1 MNKSRLFVDLQKFL
15 KNKFVLDIID
25 IFYLIGINNNDEFKL
40 NHKKLNYDKI
50 LKLDDKLNTENS
62 VFIINIS
69 KIAISD
75 CEKIIQKLS
84 NKNFDFLILIED
96 HNCIINNYIKDNFS
110 KKFQIWKQ
118 INKSFTNFTDDIHE
132 NKIIFFKMDNP
143 NYPSDL
149 FIQGTS
155 NDDILP
161 KIKYVK
167 YKNENYTLQDDFLKL
182 IEKIN
187 FHFKKKSHFS
197 IMRFNDGDFY
207 FLRRLPIGSAKP
219 GSRSVTKNYNQI
231 DINFYRKN
239 FFKNSISL
247 ERHIYAYN
255 YFCLELVLSYLDPFY
270 DFIKIKFNSKI
281 YILPN
286 IILHKFFHSD
296 FFHRIQ
302 NIKYFR
308 KFLNFLVKTKLYNN
322 KSHHHY
328 HDYVNNSFVAGE
340 SIRSIISTR
349 WIFKKYQSSIGLIGN
364 EDKIN
369 LIKKL
374 MTYSEYKNYLGI
386 NNFNDYIS
394 IKTKGAA
401 DDFRFA
407 KELKNKIIKSEAKIF
422 LLGIGSLKITLLP
435 LLKDVNKIFIDVGVG
450 IDAIA
455 GIISND
461 RPFFKRWINFQ
472 LTDFEYDSIDL
483 MDQNNPNRFSDK
495 YKKVILKR

>member
-1 MNKSRLFVDLQKFL
+1 MDKSRLFVDLHKFI
-15 KNKFVLDIID
+15 KNKFVLEIID
-25 IFYLIGINNNDEFKL
+25 IFYLIGNNNSDEFKL
-40 NHKKLNYDKI
+40 NHKKLNYDDI
-50 LKLDDKLNTENS
+50 LKLDDKINTESS
-62 VFIINIS
+62 VFIINTGEINNNEC
-69 KIAISD
+69 K
-75 CEKIIQKLS
+75 KIIQKLN

-96 HNCIINNYIKDNFS
+96 NNLTINNYIKDNFS
-110 KKFQIWKQ
+110 KNFKIWRQ
-118 INKSFTNFTDDIHE
+118 INQSFINFTNNTHK
-132 NKIIFFKMDNP
+132 NKIIFYKMDDS

-161 KIKYVK
+161 ENKYLKYVD
-167 YKNENYTLQDDFLKL
+167 ENYTLQDDFLKL
-182 IEKIN
+182 IKNIN
-187 FHFKKKSHFS
+187 FHYKNNSHFS

-207 FLRRLPIGSAKP
+207 FLRRLPVGSAKP
-219 GSRSVTKNYNQI
+219 GSRSVTKNYDQI

-255 YFCLELVLSYLDPFY
+255 YFRFELILSFLDPFY

-286 IILHKFFHSD
+286 IILLKFIHSN
-296 FFHRIQ
+296 FFHRLQ
-302 NIKYFR
+302 KIKYIR
-308 KFLNFLVKTKLYNN
+308 KFINLLVRAKL
-322 KSHHHY
+322 SHHNNSHY
-328 HDYVNNSFVAGE
+328 YDYINNSFIAGE

-349 WIFKKYQSSIGLIGN
+349 WIFKKYQSSICLIGN

-374 MTYSEYKNYLGI
+374 LTYPEYKNYLGI
-386 NNFNDYIS
+386 KNFNDYIPIRS
-394 IKTKGAA
+394 KGMA
-401 DDFRFA
+401 DDFKFA
-407 KELKNKIIKSEAKIF
+407 KELKNIILKSDAKVF

-435 LLKDVNKIFIDVGVG
+435 LLSDVNKIFIDVGVG

-472 LTDFEYDSIDL
+472 FIDLNFNSIDV
-483 MDQNNPNRFSDK
+483 MDQNNPNRFADK
-495 YKKVILKR
+495 YKKNILKR